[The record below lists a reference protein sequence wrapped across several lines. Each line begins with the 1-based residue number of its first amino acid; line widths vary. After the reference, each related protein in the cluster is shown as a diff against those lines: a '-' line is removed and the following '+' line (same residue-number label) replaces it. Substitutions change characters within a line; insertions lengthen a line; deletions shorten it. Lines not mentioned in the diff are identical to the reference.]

1 MEKFRALSHAL
12 VDDVVLH
19 THPVDGVRQTYVL
32 RTQPQGGPIELQDR
46 LHLGP
51 ILDGGGLQVL
61 IEFSIESS
69 ATKGEAVTFLKGT
82 VETLLAEHEQ
92 ALPPIQCRMQLP
104 VRAVDREPPPPA
116 SLMAALSRLSLYR
129 LQERARKESESGQ
142 YEAATRH
149 LRHLATRL
157 EAQGQHELSKTAVLE
172 AQRLEETHIPSR
184 DSEKEI
190 KYGTR
195 ALLPPPEAPA

>member
-1 MEKFRALSHAL
+1 
-12 VDDVVLH
+12 
-19 THPVDGVRQTYVL
+19 
-32 RTQPQGGPIELQDR
+32 
-46 LHLGP
+46 
-51 ILDGGGLQVL
+51 
-61 IEFSIESS
+61 
-69 ATKGEAVTFLKGT
+69 
-82 VETLLAEHEQ
+82 
-92 ALPPIQCRMQLP
+92 
-104 VRAVDREPPPPA
+104 
-116 SLMAALSRLSLYR
+116 MAALSRLSLYR

-184 DSEKEI
+184 DSEKKI